1 MRIPTYGWETMRKR
15 VKIFKALAGETRLRI
30 LYHLMKNEACVTEI
44 QQAIG
49 ISQTIT
55 SHHLGILQNAGLL
68 KSRREGQRTL
78 YSLDTWSIK
87 QNCRGLELMVR
98 KACESD

>member
-49 ISQTIT
+49 IS
-55 SHHLGILQNAGLL
+55 
-68 KSRREGQRTL
+68 
-78 YSLDTWSIK
+78 
-87 QNCRGLELMVR
+87 
-98 KACESD
+98 